1 MSLVPAFATSKPSV
15 DGRAVVAD
23 EGVLPHGL
31 FAKTLGYLPGDSV
44 SVTNPATGGTISV
57 LVLGSV
63 DPSTGIAILLSPE
76 AADKL
81 FITKNTNVQVKITKR
96 TGLLDESATGNAILN
111 ADPDKDSAAAIPE
124 EIKNTLDAAQAE
136 AAETAPAAAEIAAEE
151 SPAAEA
157 ELAPAENTTAIA
169 ETETPE
175 VPAEIAPAAIEP
187 APAAIA
193 ETAPAAAEIAAEESP
208 AAEAE
213 LAPAEN
219 TTAIAETETPEVPA
233 EIAPA
238 AIEPAPAAIA
248 ETAPAA
254 AETIAPETALA
265 ASSETSSSETA
276 PSETEPADD
285 DLFDPFAP
293 IILVPA
299 NENPPEPHE
308 VPAAGDHAIVICPEP
323 VEPAEAGS
331 IESEKL
337 PPAADV
343 PSASGKSE
351 KAKIS
356 AGGTIIPSLKELTSG
371 SYYIQIAT
379 LAQEDNINAI
389 IETYGIKYP
398 IVLVPLKSGSAYQI
412 MIGPLS
418 VDEYGTVLARFKSYG
433 YKDAFLRKI
442 K

>member
-1 MSLVPAFATSKPSV
+1 MKRVVTILMILMSLVPAFATSKPSV

-31 FAKTLGYLPGDSV
+31 FAKTVGYLPGDSV
-44 SVTNPATGGTISV
+44 SVTNPATGVTISV

-187 APAAIA
+187 AP
-193 ETAPAAAEIAAEESP
+193 
-208 AAEAE
+208 
-213 LAPAEN
+213 
-219 TTAIAETETPEVPA
+219 V
-233 EIAPA
+233 
-238 AIEPAPAAIA
+238 AIA

>member
-136 AAETAPAAAEIAAEE
+136 A
-151 SPAAEA
+151 
-157 ELAPAENTTAIA
+157 
-169 ETETPE
+169 
-175 VPAEIAPAAIEP
+175 
-187 APAAIA
+187 A